1 MKTTV
6 MLLTLISAI
15 ALSAVISGCTESK
28 AAPTSY
34 GTLVGAPCK
43 IQFKR
48 DLLGGN
54 TALPIGPETDGING
68 AQLSLNGKFVRFH
81 EDWIVLDGG
90 NGEVWVPRNVVLLMK
105 FSPK

>member
-6 MLLTLISAI
+6 TLLTLISAI
-15 ALSAVISGCTESK
+15 ALTAVLSGCTESK

-34 GTLVGAPCK
+34 GTLIGAPCK

-68 AQLSLNGKFVRFH
+68 AQLSLSGKFLRFN
-81 EDWIVLDGG
+81 EDWIVLDGA
-90 NGEVWVPRNVVLLMK
+90 NGEVWVPQNVVLLMK